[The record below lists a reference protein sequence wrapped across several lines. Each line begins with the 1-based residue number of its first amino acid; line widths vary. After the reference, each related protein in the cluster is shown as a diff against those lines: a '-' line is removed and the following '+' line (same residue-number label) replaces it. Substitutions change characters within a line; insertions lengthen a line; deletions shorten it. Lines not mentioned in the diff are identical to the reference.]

1 MDACDQGIG
10 LQADGLSRKSKL
22 GASEQNTLAGATMV
36 SKGQLTR
43 VAVVTGAG
51 SGIGRAIALRLAND
65 GFKIAAL
72 DISEERARTTCADVA
87 RLSDIDTSAI
97 RCDVTRESDI
107 AATLDGI
114 RARLGPVG
122 VLVNN
127 AGVASTP
134 GLPFTNNTEAD
145 WDRVL
150 SVNVKGMFFA
160 AKAASADMIAAK
172 DGRIVNV
179 SSIVGI
185 INAPFMPPYS
195 VSKAAVNSLTKVMAK
210 DLAPHGVTVNAVCPG
225 FVWTEMWE
233 KPGGVGATMV
243 AASGGRQGATPRE
256 VFDNRVAKLVPM
268 RREQTPEDV
277 AALVSFLVSPSARNI
292 TGQIIAVDGGVTA

>member
-1 MDACDQGIG
+1 MAK
-10 LQADGLSRKSKL
+10 AAKS
-22 GASEQNTLAGATMV
+22 GDRTA
-36 SKGQLTR
+36 R

-51 SGIGRAIALRLAND
+51 SGIGRAIALQLARD
-65 GFKIAAL
+65 GYLVAATDILERGAADTCEQIAAATGGDAL
-72 DISEERARTTCADVA
+72 AF
-87 RLSDIDTSAI
+87 
-97 RCDVTRESDI
+97 RCDVARESDI
-107 AATLDGI
+107 ATTFAEV
-114 RARLGPVG
+114 RERCGPIA
-122 VLVNN
+122 VLVNS
-127 AGVASTP
+127 AGVACAP

-195 VSKAAVNSLTKVMAK
+195 VSKAAINSLTKVMAK
-210 DLAPHGVTVNAVCPG
+210 DLAAHGITVNAVCPG
-225 FVWTEMWE
+225 FVWTPMWNE
-233 KPGGVGATMV
+233 VGASMIDK
-243 AASGGRQGATPRE
+243 AGGGTGATPRE
-256 VFDNRVAKLVPM
+256 IFEDRVAKLVPM
-268 RREQTPEDV
+268 RREQTPEDT
-277 AALVSFLVSPSARNI
+277 AALVGFLVSPSARNI